1 MSTRKQLSTV
11 HSAWVTDLCTALGL
25 NALRI
30 NKLVLTMDCDTG
42 LVMAD
47 VRMYVEEPDGVLPN
61 LKLVERNLQ
70 IVELDDGR

>member
-1 MSTRKQLSTV
+1 MSNRKPLSTV
-11 HSAWVTDLCTALGL
+11 HSQWVTDLCKALGL
-25 NALRI
+25 EPLRI

-47 VRMYVEEPDGVLPN
+47 VRMNVTEPEGVLPN

-70 IVELDDGR
+70 IVERDDGR